1 MINEETDYEEEV
13 WKEMKEFIE
22 SSSEYYSTEIQRA
35 KEDLLFYSGDQF
47 SSIMNIMNRSNRINR
62 QFSEIPK
69 YLQAIR
75 SSASKSPYHT
85 ELTRNTTLENISE
98 GGEARI
104 EDIQV
109 EIDQI
114 EQDNDFKAQML
125 QGLDSDII
133 TGCGVLV
140 LTTIQD
146 ELTGKP
152 KFMVEAIR
160 DISKVAFDRDATKD
174 DKSDAEGACI
184 VNYMTKRKAKREH
197 GEEVLDITQKE
208 KAMPNQWII
217 PEDSIPLIT
226 YYRKGFDENQ
236 GKVEYFKFC
245 GKKCIQHEIICSPM
259 IPVFKMTGYIIYRNN
274 MFTSVGII
282 DRIRDLQIGC
292 NLAYSSL
299 IERLNRSVKAGYI
312 CSAES
317 IEGLEDQISK
327 LSKGEVPLFLYKND
341 FEKPVPITEA
351 FNTQDLTGVIDASTA
366 LMSSVIG
373 VPNSGVQGIK
383 NINTTATEV
392 LVQEANSESNVSCF
406 YDSYERVCRNI
417 STCILHMLT
426 DGAPGNIAIKLVNGP
441 SVITRNARR
450 RQEISLMATMMDE
463 KTKPILAKY
472 YADSLDDELGKRISG
487 DIVANLDPSVK
498 LTDVTQDPAA
508 IHQLKQMQQL
518 TDSVMKELETSK
530 QTIEGLTKEN
540 ETLNISLLDNRE
552 ARQLDMQKTIMQNET
567 ETNIKLAELALK
579 DKEIANDFQIKQ
591 QNLRLDAQK
600 EINNS
605 IMENNKVIYG
615 VAESDESPDEMIPQ
629 E

>member
-1 MINEETDYEEEV
+1 MTVKKDTDYEDV

-22 SSSEYYSTEIQRA
+22 NSSNFYSEEIQRE
-35 KEDLLFYSGDQF
+35 KEDLMFYSGDQF

-62 QFSEIPK
+62 QFSELPK
-69 YLQAIR
+69 YVQAIR

-85 ELTRNTTLENISE
+85 ELVNNSTLDESQEVN
-98 GGEARI
+98 GV

-125 QGLDSDII
+125 QALDSSII
-133 TGCGVLV
+133 TGCGVLL

-146 ELTGKP
+146 EITGKT
-152 KFMVEAIR
+152 KAIVEAIR

-174 DKSDAEGACI
+174 DKSDGEAAAI
-184 VNYMTKRKAKREH
+184 VNYIPVRKAKRDY
-197 GEEVLDITQKE
+197 GDDVINITHKE

-217 PEDSIPLIT
+217 PEDSIPLVT
-226 YYRKGFDENQ
+226 FYRKGFDENK
-236 GKVEYFKFC
+236 GKVEYFRFC
-245 GKKCIQHEIICSPM
+245 GKVCIQHEILNTPIV
-259 IPVFKMTGYIIYRNN
+259 PVFKMTGYIIYRGSK
-274 MFTSVGII
+274 FTSVGII
-282 DRIRDLQIGC
+282 DRIRDLQIGS

-312 CSAES
+312 CAAES

-327 LSKGEVPLFLYKND
+327 LSKGEVPLFLYKNG
-341 FEKPVPITEA
+341 FTPPTAIVEA
-351 FNTQDLTGVIDASTA
+351 FNTQDLTSVIDSSVS

-373 VPNSGVQGIK
+373 VPNAGVQGIK
-383 NINTTATEV
+383 NVNTTATEV

-406 YDSYERVCRNI
+406 YESYERVCRNI
-417 STCILHMLT
+417 STCILHLLT
-426 DGAPGNIAIKLVNGP
+426 EGQPGNITVKLVNGP

-450 RQEISLMATMMDE
+450 RQEISLMANMMDD

-472 YADSLDDELGKRISG
+472 YADSLDDELGKKISG
-487 DIVANLDPSVK
+487 DIVANLDPSIK
-498 LTDVTQDPAA
+498 LIDVTQDPAA

-518 TDSVMKELETSK
+518 TDSVMNELETAK
-530 QTIEGLTKEN
+530 QENEGLKREN

-552 ARQLDMQKTIMQNET
+552 ARQLDMSKAIMQNET
-567 ETNIKLAELALK
+567 DTNIKMAELALK
-579 DKEIANDFQIKQ
+579 DKQIANDFQIKQ

-600 EINNS
+600 EINGS

-615 VAESDESPDEMIPQ
+615 VAEADEAPEEMIPQ

>member
-1 MINEETDYEEEV
+1 MTVKKDTDYEDV

-22 SSSEYYSTEIQRA
+22 NSSEFYSKDIQRS

-62 QFSEIPK
+62 QFSELPK
-69 YLQAIR
+69 YVQAIR

-85 ELTRNTTLENISE
+85 ELVRNSNLEAMGEESTT
-98 GGEARI
+98 

-125 QGLDSDII
+125 QALDSDIV
-133 TGCGVLV
+133 TGEGVLV
-140 LTTIQD
+140 LTTLQD
-146 ELTGKP
+146 EITGKAKP
-152 KFMVEAIR
+152 IVEAIR

-174 DKSDAEGACI
+174 DKSDAEAAAI
-184 VNYMTKRKAKREH
+184 VNYISVKKAKREY
-197 GEEVLDITQKE
+197 GEDAVNLSHKE

-217 PEDSIPLIT
+217 PEDSVPLVT
-226 YYRKGFDENQ
+226 YYRKGFDENK
-236 GKVEYFKFC
+236 GRIEYFRFC
-245 GKKCIQHEIICSPM
+245 GKTCIQYEVLSIPM
-259 IPVFKMTGYIIYRNN
+259 IPVFKMTGYIIYRDSK
-274 MFTSVGII
+274 FTSVGII
-282 DRIRDLQIGC
+282 DRIRDIQIGS

-327 LSKGEVPLFLYKND
+327 LSKGEVPLFLYKNG
-341 FEKPVPITEA
+341 FEKPTAIVEA
-351 FNTQDLTGVIDASTA
+351 FMTDDLISVINSSTS

-373 VPNSGVQGIK
+373 VPNAGVQGIK

-406 YDSYERVCRNI
+406 YDSYERVSRNI
-417 STCILHMLT
+417 SLCFLHLLT
-426 DGAPGNIAIKLVNGP
+426 NGQPGSITVKLVNGP

-450 RQEISLMATMMDE
+450 RQEISLMSTMMDD

-472 YADSLDDELGKRISG
+472 YADSLDDELGKKISG
-487 DIVANLDPSVK
+487 DIVANLDPSIK
-498 LTDVTQDPAA
+498 LIDVTQDPAA

-518 TDSVMKELETSK
+518 TDSVMQELEASK
-530 QTIEGLTKEN
+530 ETIEGLRKEN
-540 ETLNISLLDNRE
+540 ETLNLSLLDNRE
-552 ARQLDMQKTIMQNET
+552 ARQLDMSKAIMQNET
-567 ETNIKLAELALK
+567 DTNLKSAELALK
-579 DKEIANDFQIKQ
+579 DKQIANDFQIKQ

-600 EINNS
+600 EINDS

-615 VAESDESPDEMIPQ
+615 VAEADEAPEEMIPQ